1 MINWGSKGD
10 MSLFYDG
17 KLIVSKPLTETKTR
31 SYYFTAAEQ
40 LLIDGLKGGES
51 LLDLRKR
58 LTNFMKAFSKE
69 SKYWREIEL
78 KTPLDRDIIF
88 YTGLMLIKMNVIDAD
103 GVDEG
108 ILIMKTIKPKKGNL
122 ARRQ

>member
-10 MSLFYDG
+10 ISFFYDG

-58 LTNFMKAFSKE
+58 LTRFMKIFSKE

-108 ILIMKTIKPKKGNL
+108 ILISKPKKGNL
-122 ARRQ
+122 ARRR